1 MKKILL
7 SATLLTA
14 FCSMAQVIETS
25 DFTAYTNGNIGTTT
39 NGSTA
44 GQGGFF
50 TLGGS
55 NADYRILN
63 DGVQH
68 GRVFQLTGSA
78 GSTDDHFMW
87 KDGLDL
93 AWAVREDG
101 NDILEIEFD
110 YFTGSVTTSQN
121 SIRLLIFNA
130 DLSKILG
137 GYMIAQNT
145 KIISGLAYYEDDP
158 GNGTYQYSL
167 GSDNNDIVLP
177 NNSWIRLG
185 MSFKRSDGKVI
196 WKGPGFDSFTNG
208 TTAGEDPA
216 EIDFLAT
223 AIYDEGAE
231 NTVASTARFDN
242 YIVRAV
248 AVDGLLGADHF
259 ESSQM
264 TISVFPNPVVD
275 RVTIFSKGNAIDK
288 ISITDMNGRIIK
300 EAQFD
305 GLENI
310 DLDVTALSKGIYM
323 MVITTAD
330 HQTTVKKIVKK

>member
-1 MKKILL
+1 MKKIIL
-7 SATLLTA
+7 SVALLTA
-14 FCSMAQVIETS
+14 ISSFAQVIDTS

-39 NGSTA
+39 SGSTA

-55 NADYRILN
+55 NTDYRILN

-68 GRVFQLTGSA
+68 GRVFQLTGPA
-78 GSTDDHFMW
+78 GSTGEHYMW
-87 KDGLDL
+87 KDGLNP
-93 AWAVREDG
+93 AWAARESG
-101 NDILEIEFD
+101 NDILEIAFD
-110 YFTGSVTTSQN
+110 YFTGPATASQN
-121 SIRLLIFNA
+121 SIRLLILNG

-145 KIISGLAYYEDDP
+145 KVISGLAYYEDDP

-167 GSDNNDIVLP
+167 GAEGEEVVLP
-177 NNSWIRLG
+177 DNTWIRLG

-196 WKGPGFDSFTNG
+196 WRGPGFDSFTNG
-208 TTAGEDPA
+208 TTAGENPA

-248 AVDGLLGADHF
+248 AVDQLLASDQF
-259 ESSQM
+259 ELSQ
-264 TISVFPNPVVD
+264 TAISVYPNPAADQITVSSD
-275 RVTIFSKGNAIDK
+275 GETIDK
-288 ISITDMNGRIIK
+288 ITITDTNGRIINESSQK
-300 EAQFD
+300 
-305 GLENI
+305 N
-310 DLDVTALSKGIYM
+310 T
-323 MVITTAD
+323 TTAILD
-330 HQTTVKKIVKK
+330 LSALAKGMYLMQIDTENKSVTKKIIKK

>member
-14 FCSMAQVIETS
+14 FYGTAQVIETS
-25 DFTAYTNGNIGTTT
+25 DFTEYTNGNIGTTT

-55 NADYRILN
+55 NSDYRILN

-78 GSTDDHFMW
+78 GSTTDHFMW
-87 KDGLDL
+87 KNGLNL
-93 AWAVREDG
+93 AWAARESG

-110 YFTGSVTTSQN
+110 YYTGPATVSQN
-121 SIRLLIFNA
+121 SIRLLILNG
-130 DLSKILG
+130 DLSRILG
-137 GYMIAQNT
+137 GYMIAQDT

-167 GSDNNDIVLP
+167 GVDGEDIVLP
-177 NNSWIRLG
+177 NNTWIRLG

-196 WKGPGFDSFTNG
+196 WKGPGFDVFTNG
-208 TTAGEDPA
+208 TTAGENPA

-223 AIYDEGAE
+223 ATYQEGIE

-259 ESSQM
+259 ETSQ
-264 TISVFPNPVVD
+264 TAISIYPNPANNVININSEK
-275 RVTIFSKGNAIDK
+275 TITK
-288 ISITDMNGRIIK
+288 ISLTDLNGRTVN
-300 EAQFD
+300 EMNYNHTTHAV
-305 GLENI
+305 
-310 DLDVTALSKGIYM
+310 LDVSALAKGIYLM
-323 MVITTAD
+323 QVD
-330 HQTTVKKIVKK
+330 NENGTVTKKIIKK